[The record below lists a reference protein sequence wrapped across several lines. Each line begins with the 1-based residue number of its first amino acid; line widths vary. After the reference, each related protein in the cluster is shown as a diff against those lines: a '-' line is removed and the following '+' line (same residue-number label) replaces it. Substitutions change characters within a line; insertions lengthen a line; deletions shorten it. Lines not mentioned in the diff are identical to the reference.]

1 MNRCRE
7 KQSRSAIA
15 AFLLVTLVLV
25 VIIPIVLI
33 VIAFTGATITF
44 VANLANSTTARSA
57 INLLVPPSTNDSS
70 PSSSSNSTSD
80 SFSDFIKGG
89 ANTTLFERL
98 LVQRD
103 AITDIVQLFRG
114 RALSVLSTVARATV
128 KVN

>member
-33 VIAFTGATITF
+33 VIALTGVTITF
-44 VANLANSTTARSA
+44 VANLANSTTARNA
-57 INLLVPPSTNDSS
+57 INLLVPPSTDGSS
-70 PSSSSNSTSD
+70 PSSSNSTSD

-103 AITDIVQLFRG
+103 AITDIVQLFGG
-114 RALSVLSTVARATV
+114 RALSVLSTVVKATV

>member
-33 VIAFTGATITF
+33 VIALTGATITF
-44 VANLANSTTARSA
+44 VANLANSTTARNA
-57 INLLVPPSTNDSS
+57 ISLLVPPSTDNSS
-70 PSSSSNSTSD
+70 PSSSNSTSD
-80 SFSDFIKGG
+80 SFLDFIQGG
-89 ANTTLFERL
+89 TNTTLFERL
-98 LVQRD
+98 LDQRD
-103 AITDIVQLFRG
+103 TITDVVQLFGG

-128 KVN
+128 QVN